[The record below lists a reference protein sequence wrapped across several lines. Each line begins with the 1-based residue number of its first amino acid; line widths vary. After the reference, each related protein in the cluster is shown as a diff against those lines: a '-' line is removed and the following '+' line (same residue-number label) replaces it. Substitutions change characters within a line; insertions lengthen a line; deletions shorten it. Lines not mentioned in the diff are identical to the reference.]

1 MMLNEQ
7 TLEKLYAMKLNGMA
21 EAFKEQLQ
29 QPNISE
35 LSFEERFGLLVDCEW
50 TWREGR
56 RMKRLLGNAK
66 LKINGCVEDIDFKT
80 PRGIDKSVIV
90 RLANCEWI
98 KSAQNIIITGP
109 TGVGKT
115 YLTCALANRA
125 CRMGFSVFYIRI
137 PKLFQ
142 ELTIA
147 RADGSYP
154 KIMKKLTKTKVL
166 VLDDLGLAPMTA
178 PERRDLLE
186 VIEDRHALSS
196 TIVATQLPIESWHDN
211 IRDPTI
217 ADAIL
222 DRLIHNAHKINLKGE
237 SMRKLRSKAS
247 KPREEENDTEKTD

>member
-1 MMLNEQ
+1 MLNEQ
-7 TLEKLYAMKLNGMA
+7 TLEKLYVMKLNGMA
-21 EAFKEQLQ
+21 EAFKEQLE

-35 LSFEERFGLLVDCEW
+35 LSFEERFGLLVDRQW
-50 TWREGR
+50 TWREDR
-56 RMKRLLGNAK
+56 RMKRLLSNAR

-80 PRGIDKSVIV
+80 PRGIDKSVIL

-98 KSAQNIIITGP
+98 KSAQNVIITGP

-125 CRMGFSVFYIRI
+125 CRMGFSAFYIRI

-147 RADGSYP
+147 RADGSYS
-154 KIMKKLTKTKVL
+154 KIMKKLTKTRVL

-178 PERRDLLE
+178 PERRELLE
-186 VIEDRHALSS
+186 VVEDRHSLSS
-196 TIVATQLPIESWHDN
+196 TIVTTQLPIESWHDN

-237 SMRKLRSKAS
+237 SMRKLRSKAP
-247 KPREEENDTEKTD
+247 KTWEEENDTERDD